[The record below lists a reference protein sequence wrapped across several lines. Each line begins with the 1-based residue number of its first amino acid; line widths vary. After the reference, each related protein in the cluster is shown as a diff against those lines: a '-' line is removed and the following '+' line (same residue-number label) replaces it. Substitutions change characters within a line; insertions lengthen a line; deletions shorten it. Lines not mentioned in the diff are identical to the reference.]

1 MNKSH
6 NWELLCLRRLIARVL
21 NKAHFFRHAF
31 HFGTITGMTFRKHI
45 LFNRYGFFWGLAVL
59 LIAACASSPTPQPE
73 AVAQSVLV
81 VPTLTPFQPQSDAAL
96 NPTLK
101 PMTLQ
106 IEPTYTPYPTKY
118 VAVENLPTPI
128 MVIPAPDAGL
138 PDFSLLNTNNPLTG
152 LPVSDPSLLERRP
165 MVIKIANSPD
175 YIRPQSGLTLADVV
189 YEYYI
194 EWGDTR
200 FIAVL
205 YGNDS
210 TMVGPVRSGR
220 YFDEHVARMYNA
232 FLVFKGADPRE
243 LSYLKDSTLN
253 DFLVI
258 VYSNGSVCPPVVIGP
273 ERRDSYN
280 NAFFNTTK
288 WAACA
293 IRKGIDNSKPS
304 LRGGFFTEQVAQ
316 GSGLNATHIYSF
328 FSNYSYNYWDYDPA
342 THKYFRYQEANDMV
356 AKKPEAYAP
365 LSDAQTGLPV
375 TTDNVVVLF
384 VPYTF
389 ENKYDA
395 HDEVYHIDLLASGNA
410 YVFRDGFATPAIWN
424 RTDENQ
430 PLLLTTLTGNPIYLR
445 PGRTFYEV
453 MGVNSTYSQ
462 NGTDWH
468 FTFQTP

>member
-1 MNKSH
+1 VTL
-6 NWELLCLRRLIARVL
+6 WLFA
-21 NKAHFFRHAF
+21 
-31 HFGTITGMTFRKHI
+31 FGTITDMTFRQHNLIGRMSIFWI
-45 LFNRYGFFWGLAVL
+45 LTAL
-59 LIAACASSPTPQPE
+59 LIVSCASLPDPIPD
-73 AVAQSVLV
+73 SVTRGV
-81 VPTLTPFQPQSDAAL
+81 PVTPTLTPFQPQPGTL
-96 NPTLK
+96 VNPSLK
-101 PMTLQ
+101 PMTPQ
-106 IEPTYTPYPTKY
+106 VEPTYTPYPTKY
-118 VAVENLPTPI
+118 VVQENLPTPV
-128 MVIPAPDAGL
+128 MVIPLPGAGL
-138 PDFSLLNTNNPLTG
+138 SDFSLLNTNNPLTG
-152 LPVSDPSLLERRP
+152 LSVSNPSLLERRP
-165 MVIKIANSPD
+165 MVIKIANAPD

-189 YEYYI
+189 FEYYI

-210 TMVGPVRSGR
+210 PMVGPVRSGR

-243 LSYLKDSTLN
+243 LSYLENSTLN

-258 VYSNGSVCPPVVIGP
+258 VYSNGSICPPVVLGP

-293 IRKGIDNSKPS
+293 VRKGIDNSKQA
-304 LRGGFFTEQVAQ
+304 LRGGFFTEQVTE
-316 GSGLNATHIYSF
+316 GGLAATRIFSF
-328 FSNYSYNYWDYDPA
+328 FSNYSYNYWDYDAA
-342 THKYFRYQEANDMV
+342 THKYFRYQEANDRV
-356 AKKPEAYAP
+356 GKKREAYAS

-389 ENKYDA
+389 RNQYDA
-395 HDEVYHIDLLASGNA
+395 HDEVYHIDLIASGNA
-410 YVFRDGFATPAIWN
+410 YVFRDGVAIPAIWN

-430 PLLLTTLTGNPIYLR
+430 PLLLTTLTGSPIYLR

-453 MGVNSTYSQ
+453 LGVNSTYTQ
-462 NGTDWH
+462 DGTDWH
-468 FTFQTP
+468 FVFQTP

>member
-1 MNKSH
+1 VPL
-6 NWELLCLRRLIARVL
+6 WLFA
-21 NKAHFFRHAF
+21 
-31 HFGTITGMTFRKHI
+31 FGTIVNMIFRLYNLTSVKNIFWI
-45 LFNRYGFFWGLAVL
+45 LAAMVL
-59 LIAACASSPTPQPE
+59 TSCASSTELTP
-73 AVAQSVLV
+73 VAALQIMPVT
-81 VPTLTPFQPQSDAAL
+81 PTLTPFQPQSNTLA
-96 NPTLK
+96 NPLFK
-101 PMTLQ
+101 PMAP
-106 IEPTYTPYPTKY
+106 EVGPTYTPYPTKY
-118 VAVENLPTPI
+118 VVVENMPTPV
-128 MVIPAPDAGL
+128 MVSPASGGGGAD
-138 PDFSLLNTNNPLTG
+138 LNTNNPLTG

-175 YIRPQSGLTLADVV
+175 YVRPQSGLTLADVV

-210 TMVGPVRSGR
+210 PMVGPVRSGR

-243 LSYLKDSTLN
+243 LSYLENSTLN

-258 VYSNGSVCPPVVIGP
+258 VYSNNSVCPPVVIGP

-293 IRKGIDNSKPS
+293 LKKGIDNTKPV
-304 LRGGFFTEQVAQ
+304 LRGGFFTDVVVESQ
-316 GSGLNATHIYSF
+316 LNATRIFSF
-328 FSNYSYNYWDYDPA
+328 FSKYNYSYWKYDAA
-342 THKYFRYQEANDMV
+342 THKYFRYQEANDIV
-356 AKKPEAYAP
+356 GKLTEAYKP

-375 TTDNVVVLF
+375 TTENVVVLF
-384 VPYTF
+384 APYTF
-389 ENKYDA
+389 GNQFDA
-395 HDEVYHIDLLASGNA
+395 HDEVYHVDLLSSGSA
-410 YVFRDGFATPAIWN
+410 YVFRDGTVTPAVWN
-424 RTDENQ
+424 RTDIDQ

-453 MGVNSTYSQ
+453 MGVTSTYKQEGS
-462 NGTDWH
+462 DWR
-468 FTFQTP
+468 FVFQTP

>member
-1 MNKSH
+1 VAL
-6 NWELLCLRRLIARVL
+6 WLFA
-21 NKAHFFRHAF
+21 
-31 HFGTITGMTFRKHI
+31 FGTITDMTFRQHTKSAFWI
-45 LFNRYGFFWGLAVL
+45 LSAL
-59 LIAACASSPTPQPE
+59 LFVSCASLPDPE
-73 AVAQSVLV
+73 PASVAQSVPV
-81 VPTLTPFQPQSDAAL
+81 NPTLTPFQPQPDAPVNPAL
-96 NPTLK
+96 Q
-101 PMTLQ
+101 PMTPQ
-106 IEPTYTPYPTKY
+106 VEPTYTPYPTKY
-118 VAVENLPTPI
+118 VVVENLPTPVMI
-128 MVIPAPDAGL
+128 VPPPGGSVS
-138 PDFSLLNTNNPLTG
+138 DFSQLNINNPLTG

-165 MVIKIANSPD
+165 MVIKVANSPD

-243 LSYLKDSTLN
+243 LSYLENSTLN

-258 VYSNGSVCPPVVIGP
+258 VYSNNSVCPPVVIGP

-293 IRKGIDNSKPS
+293 IRNGVDNSKQS
-304 LRGGFFTEQVAQ
+304 LRGGFFTEQVME
-316 GSGLNATHIYSF
+316 GGLAATRIFSF
-328 FSNYSYNYWDYDPA
+328 FSNYSYNYWNYDAA

-356 AKKPEAYAP
+356 ARKREAYAP

-375 TTDNVVVLF
+375 TADNVVVLF
-384 VPYTF
+384 APHTF
-389 ENKYDA
+389 GNQYDA
-395 HDEVYHIDLLASGNA
+395 HDEVYHIDLIASGNA
-410 YVFRDGFATPAIWN
+410 YVFRDGVATPAIWN

-430 PLLLTTLTGNPIYLR
+430 PLLLTTLTGNPVYLR
-445 PGRTFYEV
+445 PGRAFYEV
-453 MGVNSTYSQ
+453 MGVTSTYTQ
-462 NGTDWH
+462 DGTDWH
-468 FTFQTP
+468 FNFQTP